1 MNIGKTLFAQ
11 LMDFLPWSTF
21 TRIVTRYG
29 GDQRV
34 RTLSCAEHYR
44 AMAFAQLTYRES
56 LRDIETCLSAQASK
70 LYAMGFREGEAS
82 VRWGAAPKTNKRPK
96 EAPCSCLTTVAWQ
109 ATIGEPSGKGK
120 TQPFR
125 RLHGS
130 SSQLMELNAWGY
142 FPHRRFRYGGTGEF
156 RACAQC
162 HNRCLGDA
170 CSRWLYA
177 GFLSTFMEDTMP
189 KYRATRFINRR
200 EAEHCRFDAVSDD
213 QAKEILT
220 TLNEASEIEWESC
233 EDSDCDPAAY
243 DETLMLEK
251 WSGDWSDATAGWAAV
266 AEEILLPSQMPY
278 SGHAIVFVNKV
289 AALRKEGAY
298 HDAIETLEALIREAN
313 KLCGR

>member
-1 MNIGKTLFAQ
+1 
-11 LMDFLPWSTF
+11 
-21 TRIVTRYG
+21 
-29 GDQRV
+29 
-34 RTLSCAEHYR
+34 
-44 AMAFAQLTYRES
+44 
-56 LRDIETCLSAQASK
+56 
-70 LYAMGFREGEAS
+70 
-82 VRWGAAPKTNKRPK
+82 
-96 EAPCSCLTTVAWQ
+96 
-109 ATIGEPSGKGK
+109 
-120 TQPFR
+120 
-125 RLHGS
+125 
-130 SSQLMELNAWGY
+130 
-142 FPHRRFRYGGTGEF
+142 
-156 RACAQC
+156 
-162 HNRCLGDA
+162 
-170 CSRWLYA
+170 
-177 GFLSTFMEDTMP
+177 MEDTMP